1 MNKLFFALLGAC
13 LMATGSSAFAQ
24 QDKPGVVVAQ
34 GNETVV
40 TVRAVDYE
48 RRVVTVERP
57 DGKLVTVNV
66 PPEAQNLDQVHP
78 GSKFK
83 VSYLES
89 VALFIS
95 PTGGEAGAAAASVV
109 ELAEKGATPGGRIVN
124 VRQVQARVDEIDY
137 ATRHVVLTGPEGNQV
152 ELTVDEAVQRLDE
165 VKPGDIVVVR
175 YTEALAMRM
184 IQQ

>member
-1 MNKLFFALLGAC
+1 MKNLHLVFIVVCLTLGGVA
-13 LMATGSSAFAQ
+13 SAQ
-24 QDKPGVVVAQ
+24 QDKPGAVAVQ
-34 GNETVV
+34 SQEAVV
-40 TVRAVDYE
+40 TVRDVDRE
-48 RRVVTVERP
+48 RRIVTVERP

-66 PPEAQNLDQVHP
+66 PPQAQNLDQVHP
-78 GSKFK
+78 GSKFR

-89 VALFIS
+89 VAVFIS

-109 ELAEKGATPGGRIVN
+109 ELAEKGATPGGTIVN
-124 VRQVQARVDEIDY
+124 VRQVQARVDEIDH
-137 ATRHVVLTGPEGNQV
+137 ATRRVLLTGPEGNQV

-165 VKPGDIVVVR
+165 VKAGDIVVVR